1 MKVYE
6 LEEEESGYLLT
17 LKKKNLGE
25 NLKTVWWCFPE
36 NDSHMLAKSDVENCD
51 ISHNVPGNPS

>member
-25 NLKTVWWCFPE
+25 NLKLFGGVFLRMIPTC
-36 NDSHMLAKSDVENCD
+36 
-51 ISHNVPGNPS
+51 